1 MLTPEPEARLSQ
13 HCSAPSSALGAVRG
27 CPDGWEKGATT
38 NLAELSKAMCNG
50 TAVAGLSLHMREA
63 LLQLVVN
70 NKA

>member
-27 CPDGWEKGATT
+27 CPDGWEKGVT

-70 NKA
+70 SKA